1 MKKKPVLYIR
11 AVMFVG
17 LVVVIGLTG
26 PAFAKDPNVV
36 LKLDEILDRLDQVE
50 AKIDNQSSDLQGVT
64 QNWDK
69 KLDATNGD
77 VNGCNS
83 DRFTCLFEDTVV
95 RDNET
100 GLVWER
106 SPSSDTSTWLRAM
119 VDSVLKN
126 GGGRFGWQVPTVQQL
141 YSLKD
146 STQTPVAL
154 PAGHPFLNVVYGTTG
169 NPTYW
174 SSTELPDQFSDTIH
188 LTSFGEINDI
198 TAGKNG
204 KFRVWLVRS
213 GENN

>member
-26 PAFAKDPNVV
+26 PAFAKDRNVV
-36 LKLDEILDRLDQVE
+36 LQLDEILGRLDQIE
-50 AKIDNQSSDLQGVT
+50 AKIDNQSSELQGVT

-100 GLVWER
+100 GLVWEK
-106 SPSSDTSTWLRAM
+106 SPSSDTSTWLLAM
-119 VDSVLKN
+119 VGSVLKN

-146 STQTPVAL
+146 FTQTPVAL
-154 PAGHPFLNVVYGTTG
+154 PAGHPFLNVSGPG
-169 NPTYW
+169 NPTFW
-174 SSTELPDQFSDTIH
+174 SSTELPDQFNDTIH
-188 LTSFGEINDI
+188 LTSFGEINEI
-198 TAGKNG
+198 TATKNSTY
-204 KFRVWLVRS
+204 RVWLVRS